1 MRLSHVAWNLAGLA
15 VPLAVAAL
23 TVPQLLA
30 NVGHEKFGLLALAW
44 GLIGYASGLDLGI
57 GRALTQRVAG
67 LRGAGKD
74 GEVPDVLATA
84 GRITLI
90 AGLFFGLLV
99 VLAVP
104 AGAPGWVHAVSTPRS
119 EIATAVLLLALA
131 LPAQA
136 MSATYRGLNEA
147 YLNFRGI
154 SLLRAALGVVNFAG
168 PFFVSL
174 ATPHLGWLVLPLV
187 ASRLLSLAIY
197 RALAWRCIRQG
208 GEARTGHYQPA
219 TARALFAFG
228 GWVTVSS
235 VVSPVLVQADRF
247 TIGAVLSAAAVSAYV
262 LPYEVVVQSLVLAGA
277 VSSVM
282 FPGLSRLL
290 LQDPHGWRPYFLK
303 WLRRVAVLM
312 GLVCGLLAVMLP
324 WLLQAWIGD
333 ELQPVSVMVGQI
345 LCLGVFANAL
355 GTLFYALLHARGR
368 ADITARMH
376 LAELP
381 VFLMLLGLLISQYG
395 LPGAAWAWTL
405 RMVADASLLAFFSL
419 RHSPQRAVATP

>member
-1 MRLSHVAWNLAGLA
+1 MRISHVAWNLGGLA

-23 TVPQLLA
+23 TVPPLLA
-30 NVGHEKFGLLALAW
+30 RIGPERFGLLALAW
-44 GLIGYASGLDLGI
+44 GLIGYASGLDLGL

-67 LRGAGKD
+67 LRGSGQD
-74 GEVPDVLATA
+74 HGVPDVLATA
-84 GRITLI
+84 GRLTLV
-90 AGLFFGLLV
+90 AGLCFGLLV

-104 AGAPGWVHAVSTPRS
+104 AGAPDWVHAAGTPRG
-119 EIATAVLLLALA
+119 EITAAVLLLALA

-154 SLLRAALGVVNFAG
+154 SLLRAGLGVVNFAG
-168 PFFVSL
+168 PWVVSL
-174 ATPHLGWLVLPLV
+174 FTPHLGWLVLPLV
-187 ASRLLSLAIY
+187 ASRLLSLAVY
-197 RALAWRCIRQG
+197 RTLAWRCVRRG
-208 GEARTGHYQPA
+208 GATAPGRYQPRTG
-219 TARALFAFG
+219 RELFAFG
-228 GWVTVSS
+228 RWVTVSS
-235 VVSPVLVQADRF
+235 IVSPMLVQADRF
-247 TIGAVLSAAAVSAYV
+247 TIGALVSAAAVSAYV

-290 LQDPHGWRPYFLK
+290 REDPLGWRPYFLT
-303 WLRRVAVLM
+303 WLGRVAVLM
-312 GLVCGLLAVMLP
+312 ALVCGLLALLLP
-324 WLLQAWIGD
+324 WLLREWIGPQ
-333 ELQPVSVMVGQI
+333 LQPVSVEVGRI

-368 ADITARMH
+368 ADITARLH

-381 VFLMLLGLLISQYG
+381 VFLALLAALIAAFG

-405 RMVADASLLAFFSL
+405 RMLADASLLGYFAL
-419 RHSPQRAVATP
+419 RGTQPQGAAA

>member
-1 MRLSHVAWNLAGLA
+1 MRLSHVAWNLGGLA

-23 TVPQLLA
+23 TVPPLLENIGA
-30 NVGHEKFGLLALAW
+30 EKFGLLALAW

-67 LRGAGKD
+67 LRGAGQAS
-74 GEVPDVLATA
+74 EVPDVLATA
-84 GRITLI
+84 ARITLRV
-90 AGLFFGLLV
+90 GLCFGLLIL
-99 VLAVP
+99 LAVP
-104 AGAPGWVHAVSTPRS
+104 AGAPGWVHAAETPTQ
-119 EIATAVLLLALA
+119 EIAIAVLLLALA

-168 PFFVSL
+168 PFLVSL
-174 ATPHLGWLVLPLV
+174 ATPHLGWLVAPLV
-187 ASRLLSLAIY
+187 ASRLLSLWVY
-197 RALAWRCIRQG
+197 RILAWRCIRLSG
-208 GEARTGHYQPA
+208 DAGAGRYQPA

-235 VVSPVLVQADRF
+235 VVSPVLMQADRF

-262 LPYEVVVQSLVLAGA
+262 LPYEVVVQSLVLTGA

-290 LQDPHGWRPYFLK
+290 REDESGWRPYFLK
-303 WLRRVAVLM
+303 WLARVAVLM
-312 GLVCGLLAVMLP
+312 AVVCGLLALLLP
-324 WLLQAWIGD
+324 WLLQVWVGNR
-333 ELQPVSVMVGQI
+333 LQPVSATVGQI

-368 ADITARMH
+368 TDVTARLH

-381 VFLMLLGLLISQYG
+381 VFLLLLAFLIGHHGLI
-395 LPGAAWAWTL
+395 GAAWAWTL
-405 RMVADASLLAFFSL
+405 RMLADSALLAFFAL
-419 RHSPQRAVATP
+419 RGEPLPAKSP